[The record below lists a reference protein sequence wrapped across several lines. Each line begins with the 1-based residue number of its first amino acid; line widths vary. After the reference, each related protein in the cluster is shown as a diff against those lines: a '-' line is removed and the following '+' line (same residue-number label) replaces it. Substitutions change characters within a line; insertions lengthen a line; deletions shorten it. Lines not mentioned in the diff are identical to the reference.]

1 MNERESEVFF
11 MVAKTSDMSTS
22 STLLRGTLQLDG
34 AVSAVGALAF
44 LAVGFSPL
52 SDFLGF
58 TEPAFPLI
66 VGVILI
72 AYVVWLFRLTRRRE
86 VDRRQA
92 MGAVAI
98 NDAWVVISIVLLVI
112 NLPPLTLWGKL
123 FVGLIA
129 VVVAAFAIVEFY
141 ALRKS

>member
-1 MNERESEVFF
+1 MA
-11 MVAKTSDMSTS
+11 AKTSDMFASPS
-22 STLLRGTLQLDG
+22 LLRNALQLDC
-34 AVSAVGALAF
+34 VISAVGALGF
-44 LAVGFSPL
+44 LVVGFSPL
-52 SDFLGF
+52 SSFLGF

-72 AYVVWLFRLTRRRE
+72 AYVSWLFWLTRGRE

-92 MGAVAI
+92 MGAVVI
-98 NDAWVVISIVLLVI
+98 NDAWVVISIVLLLI

-129 VVVAAFAIVEFY
+129 VVVATFAIVEFY
-141 ALRKS
+141 ALRKR